1 MFSKLRIVILGY
13 IIRGPL
19 GGLAWHHLQYMI
31 GLHLMGHEVLFLEDS
46 EDYASCYDPESNE
59 ITSDASYGLNFIR
72 QVFEK
77 HGMSGQWAYYDAH
90 KNQWYGLSKKH
101 VSDYCSAADVLLN
114 ISGVNPLREYL
125 LQIPKRVLIDTDP
138 VFTQI
143 RHLTEKDS
151 LKRAVQHTHFFS
163 FGENFGKK
171 FCTIPDDGFTWLP
184 TRQPVV
190 LREWLITESK
200 IHSPWTTIMQ
210 WDSYK
215 IREYEGVQYGMK
227 SQSFSPYYNL
237 PQSTNETFELAIGSA
252 TAPKEKLLLNGW
264 QLKDPLII
272 TKSTE
277 SYQAYINESKAEW
290 SIAKQGYVIS
300 KSGWFSERSAC
311 YLASAKPVLVQDT
324 GFSQNLE
331 TGKGLLCFTSFEEC
345 LSTIEAINSNY
356 QKHCNWSR
364 EIATACFDSDIVL
377 NDLLQRIS

>member
-1 MFSKLRIVILGY
+1 
-13 IIRGPL
+13 
-19 GGLAWHHLQYMI
+19 MI

-46 EDYASCYDPESNE
+46 EDYPSCYNPEKNE
-59 ITSDASYGLNFIR
+59 ISSDPSYGLNFIK
-72 QVFEK
+72 QIFEK
-77 HGMSGQWAYYDAH
+77 HGMSGQWAYYNAH
-90 KNQWYGLSKKH
+90 NNQWYGLSQKL
-101 VSDYCSAADVLLN
+101 VSDYCRTADVLLN
-114 ISGVNPLREYL
+114 ISGVNPLRTIVV
-125 LQIPKRVLIDTDP
+125 QIPKRVLIDTDP

-151 LKRAVQHTHFFS
+151 LITAIHHTHFFS

-171 FCTIPDDGFTWLP
+171 FCTIPDDGFKWLP

-190 LREWLITESK
+190 LREWKTTEAK

-215 IREYEGVQYGMK
+215 IRKYEGILYGMK
-227 SQSFSPYYNL
+227 SQSFRPYFNL
-237 PQSTNETFELAIGSA
+237 PQSTKEIFELAIGSA

-345 LSTIEAINSNY
+345 LSAIEAINSNY